1 MNSEE
6 AALGDTS
13 HALTRRRRG
22 IYIAYDAAR
31 KKGTLT
37 IGRASASGM
46 KSRNWRRNGAVNA
59 NIRIM
64 AIKL

>member
-6 AALGDTS
+6 EALGDTS

-37 IGRASASGM
+37 IGRASGM